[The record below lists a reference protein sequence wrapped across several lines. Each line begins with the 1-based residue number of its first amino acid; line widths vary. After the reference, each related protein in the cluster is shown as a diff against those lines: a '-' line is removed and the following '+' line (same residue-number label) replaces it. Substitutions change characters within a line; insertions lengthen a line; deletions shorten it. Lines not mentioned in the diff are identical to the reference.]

1 LVTCVNQALKMKKL
15 YKTAIGLALIGAGV
29 FVNTAKA
36 QNSSKI
42 YCGDD
47 LVKKD
52 LEKRF
57 PGFKEASDRTFKEI
71 QQSSNAKRT
80 NGDYTVNVVVHVV
93 WKDPAEN
100 LADSIIQSQ
109 IEVLNEDYNRLNPDT
124 NNLRSLFNPI
134 ASSSRIHFNLAQVV
148 RKQTSVLFT
157 PNLLAG
163 GTPNQMKWDS
173 LGGSSAVD
181 PDHFIN
187 LWVCKIQPLTIFGIP
202 AGQILG
208 FAFPPA
214 TLANW
219 PAGSEADVKG
229 EDGVVIDY
237 RCIGRNN
244 PNPIS
249 ADGTNNLV
257 IRGRTASHEFG
268 HYLGLRHIWGD
279 GGGLGGGGNN
289 CSGNDGIAD
298 TPKADAQSNF
308 DCDTTKN
315 SCLDTLAWTSID
327 APDLIENYMDYST
340 ETCMNMF
347 TAGQVAHMH
356 ATLDGPRNTLLQP
369 AGLNIALIE
378 KNTRIYPNPANDILT
393 VTTIGNQLHK
403 IELIDVLGKS
413 VLNLINESLVN
424 EMALDLNGIYA
435 GTYFVKAY
443 SKSGNIATQK
453 VLIVK

>member
-1 LVTCVNQALKMKKL
+1 MKKI
-15 YKTAIGLALIGAGV
+15 YKTAIGLAILGAGV
-29 FVNTAKA
+29 FVNIANA
-36 QNSSKI
+36 QNSNSI

-47 LVKKD
+47 LIKKD

-57 PGFKEASDRTFKEI
+57 PGFKEATDKTFKDI
-71 QQSSNAKRT
+71 QQLASFKKS

-93 WKDPAEN
+93 WKDVAEN

-109 IEVLNEDYNRLNPDT
+109 IDVLNEDYNRLNPDT
-124 NNLRSLFNPI
+124 ANLRTFFNPI
-134 ASSSRIHFNLAQVV
+134 ASSAKIHFNLAQVI
-148 RKQTSVLFT
+148 RKQTTVLFT

-181 PDHFIN
+181 PDHFLN

-214 TLANW
+214 SLANW

-289 CSGNDGIAD
+289 CTGNDGIAD

-315 SCLDTLAWTSID
+315 SCVDTLAWTTTD
-327 APDLIENYMDYST
+327 APDLVENYMDYST

-347 TAGQVAHMH
+347 TAGQVAHIQ

-369 AGLNIALIE
+369 AGLNAALLD
-378 KNTRIYPNPANDILT
+378 KNTRVYPNPAKDKLT
-393 VTTIGNQLHK
+393 VSTLDNQLYK
-403 IELIDVLGKS
+403 VELIDVLGKS
-413 VLNLINESLVN
+413 VLNFKNENMTGNLELDIN
-424 EMALDLNGIYA
+424 AING
-435 GTYFVKAY
+435 GTYFVRAYTKAGMFTT
-443 SKSGNIATQK
+443 KK